1 VRFVRA
7 FARKRALQ
15 RYAHELAA
23 RLHRDYG
30 ASEFYTP
37 GQIRSAVAR
46 LRLSPELVTH
56 GYAMFLPAE
65 TFNAMATEVRG
76 ALSYDEARAEVARYT
91 KRAAPASGGFSAIH
105 GGGDWSGAG
114 GGYLDTSHGAGGD
127 AGGGHGGGGA

>member
-1 VRFVRA
+1 MKFLRA

-37 GQIRSAVAR
+37 PQIRAAVAR
-46 LRLSPELVTH
+46 LRLSPDLIMH

-65 TFNAMATEVRG
+65 TFDALDPEVRG
-76 ALSYDEARAEVARYT
+76 AVS
-91 KRAAPASGGFSAIH
+91 
-105 GGGDWSGAG
+105 
-114 GGYLDTSHGAGGD
+114 
-127 AGGGHGGGGA
+127 

>member
-1 VRFVRA
+1 MKFLRA

-37 GQIRSAVAR
+37 PQIRAAVAR
-46 LRLSPELVTH
+46 LRLSPDLIMH

-65 TFNAMATEVRG
+65 TFDALASEVRG
-76 ALSYDEARAEVARYT
+76 ALSYQEARAEVARYRRST
-91 KRAAPASGGFSAIH
+91 PSDSGGFHESGIGFVALVQ
-105 GGGDWSGAG
+105 GGGG
-114 GGYLDTSHGAGGD
+114 HQGD
-127 AGGGHGGGGA
+127 AG